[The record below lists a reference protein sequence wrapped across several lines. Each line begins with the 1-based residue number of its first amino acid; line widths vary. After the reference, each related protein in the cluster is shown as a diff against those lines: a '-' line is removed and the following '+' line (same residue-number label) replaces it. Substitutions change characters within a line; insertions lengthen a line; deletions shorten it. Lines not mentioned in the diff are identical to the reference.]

1 MRLLTDGVTL
11 PKENLSKEESKESS
25 FVPVEEASE
34 GGGKEKSSSSL
45 KEATSVKEEMS
56 LPPLTTVTSS
66 PTSSRKKGE
75 DVITKLANKPA
86 VKAAMGSG
94 PISSPK
100 ASFVPRVNPLAVTK
114 LSPLNS
120 PGLKHLERPEP
131 GLISSG
137 PTPSSIS
144 SVGSNQIWTGYRK
157 GALKPIEG
165 KVNEMTLD
173 GDNGEMGIEDLVASS
188 TSKTLLTP
196 LEGRIRSVSL
206 SGSNMPSVEDVGME
220 GARSSPN
227 LCQSIKAEELDH
239 SKVTNF
245 RTEDADITGS
255 FSGNN
260 HVDDSVVIET
270 GIQESTTVDMGN
282 SPSQPKVGVSEPL
295 PSNSKPSLLIEQL
308 RSLSC
313 DVAQSLTLPSKHHPY
328 LEVELQVCISVCM
341 VSTCEITLCHDVL

>member
-1 MRLLTDGVTL
+1 MVEPWIEGLWPAMRLLTDGVTL

-25 FVPVEEASE
+25 FIPVEEASE
-34 GGGKEKSSSSL
+34 GAGKEKSSSLL
-45 KEATSVKEEMS
+45 KEATAVKEEMS
-56 LPPLTTVTSS
+56 LPPLTNVTSS

-86 VKAAMGSG
+86 VKAAMGTGS
-94 PISSPK
+94 ISSPK
-100 ASFVPRVNPLAVTK
+100 GSFVPRVNPLAVTK

-120 PGLKHLERPEP
+120 PGLKHLERPDP
-131 GLISSG
+131 GVISSG
-137 PTPSSIS
+137 PTPSSVS

-165 KVNEMTLD
+165 KVNEMSLD
-173 GDNGEMGIEDLVASS
+173 SDNGEMGIEDLIASS

-206 SGSNMPSVEDVGME
+206 SGSNLPSVEDVGME

-227 LCQSIKAEELDH
+227 LCQSVKAEVDH
-239 SKVTNF
+239 STMTSS
-245 RTEDADITGS
+245 RTEDANNTGH
-255 FSGNN
+255 FSDNN

-295 PSNSKPSLLIEQL
+295 PSNHKHSLLIEQL

-313 DVAQSLTLPSKHHPY
+313 DVAQPLTLPSKHHPY
-328 LEVELQVCISVCM
+328 LEVELQVRM
-341 VSTCEITLCHDVL
+341 Y